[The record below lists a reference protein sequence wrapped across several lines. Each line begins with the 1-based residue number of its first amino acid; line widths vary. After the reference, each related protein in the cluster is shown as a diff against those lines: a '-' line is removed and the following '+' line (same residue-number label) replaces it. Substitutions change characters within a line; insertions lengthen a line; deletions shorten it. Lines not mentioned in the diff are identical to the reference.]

1 MTTDSTNS
9 PHPQIEV
16 VNAGTSPLNLNNVE
30 VRYWLNCDCTT
41 QSIQTW
47 VDWAGLEP
55 TGITA
60 TTDVMTTAVPTSEG
74 GQTDYVSYK
83 FTGNLVLQP
92 GQSIQIQSRFNK
104 SDWSNMLQDN
114 DWSFAPYTSFTP
126 WTQITGYV
134 NGSLVWGQEPVAV
147 AAALKTASVVAY
159 PNPSTGHGVNLAV
172 SITGSVTVATASTI
186 TKTKLVSDS
195 SAEKGIDPSALIT
208 LKVYTMTS
216 RLIWS
221 TTLPGSSF
229 GSSGQHDVYWN
240 EKSLAGSN
248 LANGVYIVV
257 LSVKSEGQTS
267 TTSSKILILK

>member
-147 AAALKTASVVAY
+147 ATALKTASVVSY
-159 PNPSTGHGVNLAV
+159 PNPSTGNGVNLSV
-172 SITGSVTVATASTI
+172 NLTGSGSPGASTRA
-186 TKTKLVSDS
+186 KAQLVSGS
-195 SAEKGIDPSALIT
+195 STETGIDPNALVT
-208 LKVYTMTS
+208 LKVYTITG

-221 TTLPGSSF
+221 TTVTGAST
-229 GSSGQHDVYWN
+229 GSSGNHNIYWN
-240 EKSLAGSN
+240 EKDLKGSN
-248 LANGVYIVV
+248 LANGLYVV
-257 LSVKSEGQTS
+257 VATVKSQEQTS
-267 TTSSKILILK
+267 MTTSKLLILK